1 MQRLTPKLRLKLRRK
16 LTLKLRLEP
25 EARACSAP
33 LSRARVHHTLRGAN
47 AGREEHLCQ
56 WHTSLPPA

>member
-16 LTLKLRLEP
+16 LTPKLRLEP

-33 LSRARVHHTLRGAN
+33 LSRVRIHRTPRGAN
-47 AGREEHLCQ
+47 TGLEEHPCR

>member
-16 LTLKLRLEP
+16 LTLKLRLKP

-33 LSRARVHHTLRGAN
+33 LSTARVHHALQR
-47 AGREEHLCQ
+47 C
-56 WHTSLPPA
+56 